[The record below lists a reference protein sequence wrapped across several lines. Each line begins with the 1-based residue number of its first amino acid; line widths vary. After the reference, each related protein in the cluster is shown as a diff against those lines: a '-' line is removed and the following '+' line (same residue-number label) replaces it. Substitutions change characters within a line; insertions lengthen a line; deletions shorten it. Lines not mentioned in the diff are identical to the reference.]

1 MQAMSQSD
9 DVSALHG
16 AIQLPIFRRASP
28 APAAAPVPKVVSAP
42 EAPAP
47 VVSDPKPA
55 APQGSVPPAVQCVT
69 KLALEELAAGDKV
82 VVKTGNS
89 TYSFEM
95 LDDLCCKVVPSK
107 SSARSGE
114 AFLAGC
120 LNADASEHTP
130 NRIFVGGRLAYQF
143 PDEDTCIMTSLVE
156 SIFWVPARRN
166 G

>member
-1 MQAMSQSD
+1 MSQSD

-28 APAAAPVPKVVSAP
+28 APAATPAPKVVSVP
-42 EAPAP
+42 EAGTPAP
-47 VVSDPKPA
+47 VVPVPKPPA
-55 APQGSVPPAVQCVT
+55 SGGSIPPAVQCVT

-82 VVKTGNS
+82 VVKTANS

-120 LNADASEHTP
+120 LNADATEHTP

-156 SIFWVPARRN
+156 SIFWVPARRS
-166 G
+166 